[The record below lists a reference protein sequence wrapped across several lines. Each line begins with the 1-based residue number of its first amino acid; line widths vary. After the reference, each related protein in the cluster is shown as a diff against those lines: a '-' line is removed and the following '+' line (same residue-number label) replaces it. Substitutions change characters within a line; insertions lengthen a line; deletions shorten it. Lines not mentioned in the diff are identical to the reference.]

1 MDMNRV
7 QEPPCEARLDCSGK
21 VQQAHDVNVEP
32 FVEML
37 KLLQNPLRVFLLHDW
52 IAQRQYERRA
62 YEIVEL
68 ERLRVDSDDC
78 VPHRPQAGHRKLAA
92 AKEPHPSK
100 QVHVRLY
107 TLHDHVLGKVRVLQV
122 NDFSLYS

>member
-1 MDMNRV
+1 MKMNRV

-68 ERLRVDSDDC
+68 ERLRVDSDDSSTQTTGRAC
-78 VPHRPQAGHRKLAA
+78 RLAA
-92 AKEPHPSK
+92 AKEPHP
-100 QVHVRLY
+100 
-107 TLHDHVLGKVRVLQV
+107 
-122 NDFSLYS
+122 